1 MAGLRIAVF
10 ASGQGTNFQAL
21 ADAAHQGRLD
31 GASLEL
37 LVCDKPEAPVVER
50 ARRAGIDTFLFRPK
64 EYPSRE
70 VYEQEIIAEL
80 QRRGIELI
88 VLAGYMRIL
97 TSVLVEPF
105 YGRMINVHPALLPSF
120 PGVNGIK
127 QAIDYG
133 VKVSGVTVHYVDGG
147 MDSGPVIAQRAVELL
162 DGDTEATLA
171 PRIHAAEQEL
181 LPWVVQ
187 RIAAGAVELEGRYVR
202 IK

>member
-187 RIAAGAVELEGRYVR
+187 RIAAGAVQLEGRYVR